1 MLGKRLKTPPVR
13 FDNKASRLT
22 GTPEVAN
29 FYENL
34 KVQA

>member
-1 MLGKRLKTPPVR
+1 MLGKRIKTPPIR
-13 FDNKASRLT
+13 FGDKASRLT